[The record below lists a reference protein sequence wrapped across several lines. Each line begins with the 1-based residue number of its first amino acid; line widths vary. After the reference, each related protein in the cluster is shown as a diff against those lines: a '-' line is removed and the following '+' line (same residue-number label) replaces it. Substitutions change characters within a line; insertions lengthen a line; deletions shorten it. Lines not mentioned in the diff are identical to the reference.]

1 MSSSY
6 ISDDVQDLI
15 DRLNN
20 VNSITGIESIIDM
33 CHDAAY
39 YIYETEGLKNKIR
52 SGIEYSDECVKRF
65 LDPAYVE

>member
-6 ISDDVQDLI
+6 ISDDVQNLI

-33 CHDAAY
+33 CHDAAD
-39 YIYETEGLKNKIR
+39 YICEMEGLKHKIKD
-52 SGIEYSDECVKRF
+52 SIDFSDVCVKRF
-65 LDPAYVE
+65 LETERMK